1 MSTTLRE
8 PPQSTDEWDPAV
20 EDGKTVRR
28 RSGWRRRL
36 IDVERGMA
44 QGMKRE
50 STLYAYMFSLS
61 MVIAAALVLGLG
73 LVQWTIVIMCST
85 VMLSAELFN
94 MALRTL
100 APLLNSDSQQEAN
113 DAIRMA
119 SAAVFATFVGATA
132 AIGLVFIDRVV
143 RMWHG

>member
-1 MSTTLRE
+1 
-8 PPQSTDEWDPAV
+8 
-20 EDGKTVRR
+20 
-28 RSGWRRRL
+28 
-36 IDVERGMA
+36 
-44 QGMKRE
+44 
-50 STLYAYMFSLS
+50 
-61 MVIAAALVLGLG
+61 
-73 LVQWTIVIMCST
+73 MCST

-132 AIGLVFIDRVV
+132 AIGLVFVDRVV